1 MTPTHHHIAV
11 IIPCFNEAAT
21 ISMVIRELKEVRPDA
36 AIYVYDNNSTDKTRQ
51 IATAEKALVRL
62 EPRQGKGNVVRR
74 MFADVE
80 ANIYVLIDGD
90 ATYDVQSLNKLID
103 TLLNNNLD
111 MVVGRRIETGSR
123 VYRYGHRF
131 GNRLLTGISRIL
143 FGEQPSDLLSGYR
156 VMSRRFIKSF
166 PAVSSGFEIETELTL
181 HALSLNIPTA
191 EVETTYRS
199 RPPESVSKLNT
210 YRDGARI
217 LSTILLFTKE
227 ERPFFFFS
235 LLSLLLGL
243 ISLSLGIP
251 VTLEF
256 FETGLVPKLPTA
268 VLSASIMLLAFLGLT
283 SGMIL
288 DSVARGRREQK
299 RLAYLRLGWLGQA
312 NSSPTQV
319 DT

>member
-21 ISMVIRELKEVRPDA
+21 IGMVIRELKEVRPDA

-111 MVVGRRIETGSR
+111 MVVGRRIETGSS

>member
-1 MTPTHHHIAV
+1 VTPTHHHIAV

-21 ISMVIRELKEVRPDA
+21 IGMVIRELKEVRPDA
-36 AIYVYDNNSTDKTRQ
+36 TIYVYDNNSTDKTRQ

-299 RLAYLRLGWLGQA
+299 RLAYLRLDWLGQA

>member
-1 MTPTHHHIAV
+1 VTPTHHHIAV

-21 ISMVIRELKEVRPDA
+21 IGMVIRELKEVRPDA
-36 AIYVYDNNSTDKTRQ
+36 TIYVYDNNSTDKTRQ

-299 RLAYLRLGWLGQA
+299 RLAYLRLDWLGEA